1 MSEIVPSSQLHY
13 IERTVD
19 LVAAYV
25 SNNSIPTAELPAL
38 ISSVHDAL
46 NMIGSGPVVAAAET
60 VEKPTTAQV
69 RKSIRPD
76 GLVSFI
82 DGKSYKTLKRHLT
95 KHGLDP
101 HSYRERYGLPADY
114 PTTSANYSAQRSAL
128 AKSLGLGQPGR
139 ALQPEKEPEPIEEAP
154 PAARGRR
161 KAAATAPIKGR
172 ASRKSVEAA

>member
-1 MSEIVPSSQLHY
+1 MSEAASTSQLDY

-19 LVAAYV
+19 VVAAYV
-25 SNNSIPTAELPAL
+25 SNNSLPSAELPAL
-38 ISSVHDAL
+38 IASIHEAL
-46 NMIGSGPVVAAAET
+46 NTIGSGPAA
-60 VEKPTTAQV
+60 PTTESVERPTPAQV

-76 GLVSFI
+76 GLISFI

-101 HSYRERYGLPADY
+101 QSYRERYGLPADY

-139 ALQPEKEPEPIEEAP
+139 TPQADGNADVAEEAA
-154 PAARGRR
+154 PAPAPSRR
-161 KAAATAPIKGR
+161 KAATASTKGR
-172 ASRKSVEAA
+172 ASRKVEAA